1 VNIYAVEKPRRHE
14 RVLTL
19 IRKGSVASQE
29 QLAELLRTDGIRVT
43 QATLSRDLRELGVMK
58 GPTGYIVP
66 GHERPAPAPHG
77 DLERALR
84 TMMLSGDTGG
94 TLAVLRTGP
103 GRASALALEI
113 DRAGFRSVLG
123 TVAGDDTIFVATRT
137 PRDAA
142 RLLSTFK
149 HLAGIA

>member
-66 GHERPAPAPHG
+66 G
-77 DLERALR
+77 
-84 TMMLSGDTGG
+84 
-94 TLAVLRTGP
+94 P